1 MAATITPGTNSWIT
15 EAEANT
21 FMEGRI
27 KASDNWTAGETINK
41 SAIITAYFWLTDS
54 PKFSFPAYANV
65 TAAMKRLQCEMA
77 LFLLQHQP
85 DIDLRMGIQSQNVVE
100 AGIVKEKYVMK
111 VMGIPVPPAV
121 ADLAYSYLDQHP
133 LYIVDL
139 ERDEE
144 QLTSYDAVGNLNRND

>member
-1 MAATITPGTNSWIT
+1 MAAVIVVGTNSWVT

-27 KASDNWTAGETINK
+27 KAGDYWTNGGTDNIPAL
-41 SAIITAYFWLTDS
+41 ITAYYWLTDS
-54 PKFSFPAYANV
+54 HKFSFPIV
-65 TAAMKRLQCEMA
+65 IVAAMQRLQCEMA

-85 DIDLRMGIQSQNVVE
+85 DIDFRMGLQAQNVIE
-100 AGIVKEKYVMK
+100 AGIVKEKYVMT

-121 ADLAYSYLDQHP
+121 ADLAYPYLDQQQF
-133 LYIVDL
+133 YILDI

-144 QLTSYDAVGNLNRND
+144 QLTSYDAPGNLNRDT